1 MPASPRRTSA
11 PLSPRRTALSNS
23 SSLAHSPARP
33 RSIGPQTPGTPTSA
47 APPGLPVRCA
57 SRAPLAFPALALSV
71 PVSLR
76 IWTLLTAGSNKPP
89 PRQLKPL
96 VGESRPPPDRRPVV
110 QQRLTALQERDLVI
124 AAEGG

>member
-11 PLSPRRTALSNS
+11 PLSPRSTALSNS

-33 RSIGPQTPGTPTSA
+33 RSTGPETLGTRTSPATPGL
-47 APPGLPVRCA
+47 LPRCA
-57 SRAPLAFPALALSV
+57 SRAPLAFPAPALFV

-76 IWTLLTAGSNKPP
+76 IWTLLTPGSNKPP

-96 VGESRPPPDRRPVV
+96 VGESRPPPDRMPVV

-124 AAEGG
+124 AA